1 MPRPRRSIDSVH
13 PTLRDR
19 LSAEDKRELA
29 ALDVT
34 HQRRRQGQRAGTEPL
49 PDDLAPVEAEAPGTG
64 RLYYVLPSPVTM
76 AGAIEAGATIG
87 LSAEA
92 VERSMAALRRAELL
106 ADGPG
111 GMTIVFPSGQP
122 F

>member
-1 MPRPRRSIDSVH
+1 MPRRSIDSI
-13 PTLRDR
+13 PPALRDR
-19 LSAEDKRELA
+19 LSAESKRELA

-34 HQRRRQGQRAGTEPL
+34 HQRRRQANRAGTGPIPVYL
-49 PDDLAPVEAEAPGTG
+49 DAVEAEAPGTA
-64 RLYYVLPSPVTM
+64 RLHYVLPSPVTM
-76 AGAIEAGATIG
+76 AGAIEAGAGIG
-87 LSAEA
+87 LSAKT

-111 GMTIVFPSGQP
+111 GMTLVFPSGLP